1 MGGGSTNNKLV
12 YSELW
17 RGQVVCDRFCV
28 CVCGKAVRDKVRCD
42 KMLKIENLKVSRATL
57 LEFHYFEISQ
67 EDLAFEYLKVSRAT
81 ALEFVYPYV
90 TQAAELEI
98 GYLQTSQGI

>member
-1 MGGGSTNNKLV
+1 MEDRLITSVYVQSCGVAKLCV
-12 YSELW
+12 T
-17 RGQVVCDRFCV
+17 DFV

>member
-1 MGGGSTNNKLV
+1 MEDRLITSLYVQSCGVAKLCV
-12 YSELW
+12 T
-17 RGQVVCDRFCV
+17 DFV

-42 KMLKIENLKVSRATL
+42 KMLKI
-57 LEFHYFEISQ
+57 
-67 EDLAFEYLKVSRAT
+67 EYLKVSRAT